1 VSKKWKRLMT
11 KRKSLAQRT
20 QKAGPPVEKGSAETP
35 QGAVSPARFRPL
47 RSLVFFGFFYAYFVV
62 AIDVRL
68 FYHCCGFID
77 NFPCFYRGW
86 DFFRSHLAYPG
97 GPVEYLGAWLAQSF
111 YDPWLGAIV
120 MTAKAWAFFACTDC
134 ILKACGVFHLR
145 VLRFLGP
152 LLLLASYSPY
162 GFAFLTVLALL
173 ADLLGS
179 CLYLKLVSGRSF
191 LAIVSFFVLCL
202 VLYVAVAGASLVFVA
217 LCGLYELLLRRR
229 GRLDVFELGF
239 GLLTPC
245 GLGVLAYGTRP
256 LDAYCRLLPL
266 SWEQTSH
273 SAFRIAISETWVL
286 YLFLPFVVLA
296 LGMWRLLAAERAG
309 VSTRLKAISARM
321 EKILDDDTRGRIGLN
336 LPTLALVGVTG
347 IVLLSYRAPA
357 RKNILLA
364 DYYSRQGQWDRVLE
378 LGRRSPYRY
387 TVCHA
392 VNRALCRLDRLGDEM
407 FCFPQRPEAL
417 LLTDRSAEPV
427 WQKFDI
433 CLDLGLINQAE
444 NSLLMCTEIY
454 GDRPLLLHRLATVH
468 RIKGNVATA
477 RLYLEALARV
487 PFWGATAHRDLA
499 RLQADPDLS
508 DDEQIRN
515 WRSVMLK
522 ADFVRDGDVLTQLL
536 MENPMNRAAYQYVMA
551 SLLLAKNLDDFERLF
566 ETRHRLNFSRLPKH
580 YEEALLLSRALKRQP
595 LDVPGQ
601 TISPEAKT
609 QLQEFLQ
616 AFQQA
621 GGETSPARSA
631 IRKKFAGTYYC
642 YYFLGT

>member
-1 VSKKWKRLMT
+1 MT
-11 KRKSLAQRT
+11 KRRMLAQRK
-20 QKAGPPVEKGSAETP
+20 QKPGPPADKESADKS
-35 QGAVSPARFRPL
+35 QCVASLARFRPL
-47 RSLVFFGFFYAYFVV
+47 RSLVFFAFFYAYFAV

-68 FYHCCGFID
+68 FYHCCGFVD
-77 NFPCFYRGW
+77 NFPCFYKGW

-97 GPVEYLGAWLAQSF
+97 GPVEYLCAWLAQSF
-111 YDPWLGAIV
+111 YYPWLGAAV

-145 VLRFLGP
+145 ALRFLGP
-152 LLLLASYSPY
+152 LLLLAMYSQY
-162 GFAFLTVLALL
+162 GFAFLTALALL
-173 ADLLGS
+173 AALLGV
-179 CLYLKLVSGRSF
+179 CLYLELGSGSSVRTT
-191 LAIVSFFVLCL
+191 VSFVALCL
-202 VLYVAVAGASLVFVA
+202 LLYVAAAGASLVFVT

-229 GRLDVFELGF
+229 GRLGVFELAF

-245 GLGVLAYGTRP
+245 GLGVLAYGVRP

-286 YLFLPFVVLA
+286 YLFLPFIVLT
-296 LGMWRLLAAERAG
+296 LGMWRLLAGKRAG
-309 VSTRLKAISARM
+309 VSARLKAIAARM
-321 EKILDDDTRGRIGLN
+321 GKILDDDARGKAGLN
-336 LPTLALVGVTG
+336 LPTLTLVGVIV

-364 DYYSRQGQWDRVLE
+364 DYYSRQGQWEQVLE

-392 VNRALCRLDRLGDEM
+392 VDRALCRLDRLGDEM
-407 FCFPQRPEAL
+407 FRFPQRPEAL

-433 CLDLGLINQAE
+433 CLDLGLVNQAE

-454 GDRPLLLHRLATVH
+454 GQRPLLLHRLATVH

-477 RLYLEALARV
+477 RLYLEALAKV

-601 TISPEAKT
+601 TILPEAKT

-621 GGETSPARSA
+621 GGEISPARSA

>member
-1 VSKKWKRLMT
+1 MT
-11 KRKSLAQRT
+11 KRKSLAGRRH
-20 QKAGPPVEKGSAETP
+20 KPGSPADKESADTP
-35 QGAVSPARFRPL
+35 QAVVFPARFRPP
-47 RSLVFFGFFYAYFVV
+47 RSLVFFAFFYAYFAV

-68 FYHCCGFID
+68 FYHCCGFVD
-77 NFPCFYRGW
+77 NFPCFYKGW

-97 GPVEYLGAWLAQSF
+97 GSVEYLCAWLAQSF
-111 YDPWLGAIV
+111 YDPWLGAAV

-145 VLRFLGP
+145 ALRFLGP
-152 LLLLASYSPY
+152 LLLLASYSQY
-162 GFAFLTVLALL
+162 GFAFLTALALL
-173 ADLLGS
+173 AALAGV
-179 CLYLKLVSGRSF
+179 CLYLKLGSGSSVR
-191 LAIVSFFVLCL
+191 AIVAFVVLCL
-202 VLYVAVAGASLVFVA
+202 LLYVAAAGASLVFVT
-217 LCGLYELLLRRR
+217 LCGLYELVLRRR
-229 GRLDVFELGF
+229 GRLGVFEAAF
-239 GLLTPC
+239 GLLAPC
-245 GLGVLAYGTRP
+245 GLGVLAYGVRP

-273 SAFRIAISETWVL
+273 SAFRIAISETWIL

-296 LGMWRLLAAERAG
+296 LGMWRLLAGERAG

-321 EKILDDDTRGRIGLN
+321 DRILNDDTRGRAGLN
-336 LPTLALVGVTG
+336 LPTLTLVGVTV

-364 DYYSRQGQWDRVLE
+364 DYYSRQGQWEQVLE

-407 FCFPQRPEAL
+407 FRFPQRPEAL

-468 RIKGNVATA
+468 MIKGNVATA

-487 PFWGATAHRDLA
+487 PFWGATAHRELA

-522 ADFVRDGDVLTQLL
+522 ADSVRDGDVLTQLL

-566 ETRHRLNFSRLPKH
+566 GTRHRLNFSRLPKH

-609 QLQEFLQ
+609 QFQEFLQ